1 MRTLHAIALAAAASL
16 ATFAPAAAQTPDQ
29 AVGTTIR
36 VPGPQPLRYPVHLDE
51 FNEQKGTFLLS
62 NGKAMTVLNRGRRFY
77 AEIDGERRAELIP
90 VGRDVYIARDRDM
103 MILFNEE
110 FNGRVHDVVI
120 RPRRQ
125 VG

>member
-1 MRTLHAIALAAAASL
+1 MRTLHAIALVAASSF
-16 ATFAPAAAQTPDQ
+16 ATFAPAAAQTPSQ
-29 AVGTTIR
+29 TFGPTIR
-36 VPGPQPLRYPVHLDE
+36 VPAPQPLRYRVDMEE
-51 FNEQKGTFLLS
+51 FNDQKGTFELS
-62 NGKAMTVLNRGRRFY
+62 NGKRMVVLNRGRRFY

-125 VG
+125 VS